1 MRFPMKI
8 SAKGRYALAAMTYIA
23 QNHLAEMPI
32 TIVNLADKLGI
43 SKIYLEQIFSLL
55 KRANLVT
62 SIKGAHGGYQL
73 SSSPNKINA
82 YQILTATDFSLF
94 EQTENTVI
102 DKSPAIEQALRSCIF
117 DSIEQTLQAN
127 LENITLADIAAET
140 TKYSA
145 ENELMYFI

>member
-1 MRFPMKI
+1 MKI

-32 TIVNLADKLGI
+32 TVVNLADKLGI
-43 SKIYLEQIFSLL
+43 SKIYLEQVFSLL
-55 KRANLVT
+55 KRANLVI

-73 SSSPNKINA
+73 SASPNKINV
-82 YQILTATDFSLF
+82 YQILTATDFSLL
-94 EQTENTVI
+94 EQTENTVL

-117 DSIEQTLQAN
+117 DSIDQAFQAN
-127 LENITLADIAAET
+127 LENVTLADLAAET